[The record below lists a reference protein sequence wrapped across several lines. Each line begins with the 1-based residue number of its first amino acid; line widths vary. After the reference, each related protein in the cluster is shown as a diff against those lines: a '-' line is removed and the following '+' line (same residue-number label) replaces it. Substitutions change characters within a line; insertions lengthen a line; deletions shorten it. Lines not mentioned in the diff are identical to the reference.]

1 VGLLNTSLQIGK
13 SAIMAHSLA
22 MDVVGNNI
30 ANAGTDGYA
39 RRAVDLHS
47 IRGIK
52 TPQGPYL
59 GLGVNADSIRRL
71 ADVYLEQRLRDARS
85 TASSFTSQDE
95 ALSRLEGVFNE
106 LGDNDLSTAINDF
119 FTALSTLQGNPE
131 ERSIRRSV
139 VETAITF
146 TESVRSMRDRIDT
159 LRKDINSELGAA
171 VDTVNSI
178 TAELATL
185 NIEISRLEAGGA
197 ATGGSANS
205 LRDRRDALLGELAD
219 LVEVRVIDLDNGS
232 INVFAGSDP
241 LVMGNRSYDVTTQTR
256 IDRGVVVSDIVFAA
270 DGRPLE
276 LDGGKIEGLVTAR
289 NEILPEFVDDLDTWA
304 GAFVEG
310 FNRIHSSG
318 QGLDI
323 HQDITGVNSVADI
336 NAALNAAGLDFA
348 PNTGTFDINVRNDA
362 SGDTVAFRLHVDL
375 DGLDGND
382 TTLSSLVA
390 DINGA
395 LAASFPQVQASVGPG
410 NTLRISSSVP
420 GLGFSFSND
429 TSGALAALGVNT
441 FFVGHDSSDIDVS
454 RLVNDN
460 PGYIA
465 AALTDMP
472 GDNSNVTKLVE
483 FQQDP
488 LGALG
493 GASVEEY
500 YQGIVSTLGIRAA
513 AAQDRQQGALAIK
526 ASVEGQRETFS
537 GVSLDEEAVK
547 LIRYQSG
554 YAAAARYI
562 STVDE
567 LLDVLLSM

>member
-1 VGLLNTSLQIGK
+1 MGLLNTSLQIGK
-13 SAIMAHSLA
+13 SAIMAHNLA

-39 RRAVDLHS
+39 RRAVELHS
-47 IRGIK
+47 VRGVK

-71 ADVYLEQRLRDARS
+71 ADVYLDQRLRDARS
-85 TASSFTSQDE
+85 TSSSFIAQDD

-106 LGDNDLSTAINDF
+106 LSDDDLSTAINDF

-131 ERSIRRSV
+131 ERSVRRSV
-139 VETAITF
+139 VETGITF

-159 LRKDINSELGAA
+159 LRKDINSELGTA

-178 TAELATL
+178 TTELATL
-185 NIEISRLEAGGA
+185 NTEISRLEAGGS
-197 ATGGSANS
+197 ATGGGANA
-205 LRDRRDALLGELAD
+205 LRDRRDALLGKLAD
-219 LVEVRVIDLDNGS
+219 LVGVRVINLDNGS

-256 IDRGVVVSDIVFAA
+256 TDRGVAVSDIVFAA
-270 DGRPLE
+270 DGRPLD
-276 LDGGKIEGLVTAR
+276 LNGGKIEGLVAAR
-289 NEILPEFVDDLDTWA
+289 DETLPQFVDALDTWA
-304 GAFVEG
+304 GAFIEG

-323 HQDITGVNSVADI
+323 HQDITGTTSVTDI
-336 NAALNAAGLDFA
+336 NAALNAAGLDFT
-348 PNTGTFDINVRNDA
+348 PDTGTFDINIKNAA
-362 SGDTVAFRLHVDL
+362 SGETVSFRLHVDL
-375 DGLDGND
+375 DGIGGND

-390 DINGA
+390 DINGT

-429 TSGALAALGVNT
+429 TSGVLAALGVNT
-441 FFVGHDSSDIDVS
+441 FFVGHDSSDIDVNQ
-454 RLVNDN
+454 LVNDN

-465 AALTDMP
+465 GALTDMP
-472 GDNSNVTKLVE
+472 GDNSNVTKLVG

-488 LGALG
+488 LDALG

-500 YQGIVSTLGIRAA
+500 YQGIVSTLGIKAA
-513 AAQDRQQGALAIK
+513 AAQDRRQGALAIK
-526 ASVEGQRETFS
+526 ASVEGQREAFS

-554 YAAAARYI
+554 YSAAARYV
-562 STVDE
+562 STVND
-567 LLDVLLSM
+567 LLKVLLGM